1 MMKKLTLTNRLSF
14 MIMAILIVMSVI
26 IMSIIYVITRDS
38 MSREV
43 ESRYEG
49 IVLNSNE
56 KIRGVLSDVYVA
68 AINNINVI
76 ERDIDNPDKLQKHL
90 ERMVAKNMYMSS
102 CRLIFEPDFYPQKG
116 HNYEIYAWRDPMG
129 RARGRQMNEN
139 HPYYLEHAWY
149 KAAFENEEGDWTPPY
164 FDRAASQQLTTT
176 YMTHIHDAQ
185 GRKVGMLGADVSLE
199 WLRQRHQRIDA
210 ENHER
215 FEKDFKEQSYSFIID
230 NDGTYLIHPDQ
241 SRVLVKKLQDVAAE
255 TPELQDDATVRSMLN
270 EESGVGQLKNDGI
283 DSWVFYS
290 FVKYAEWT
298 VVIVVPDAIINHNG
312 NVLAQIILMVFLVG
326 LVIIFFLCHQFLK
339 RHLMPLK
346 RFVTAVDQVAE
357 GHFDIQLPRVR
368 SREVDAL
375 RTAFQGM
382 QSSLTKYVSEL
393 QETTARKVAME
404 QELKIASDI
413 QMRMLPKS
421 YPPFPERIDIDIYGE
436 VVTARE
442 VGGDLFDFFIR
453 DEKLFFSIGD
463 VAGKGVPA
471 SLVMAV
477 ARSMFRSA
485 SMLNTSPKLIVES
498 INRSVCQSNDS
509 YMFVT
514 LLMGVLDLSTGKLL
528 YTNAGHEPPVLV
540 GSNTRF
546 LPVENNIPLGLR
558 HDWEYS
564 EQEVTI
570 IPGTTLFLYTDGFTE
585 AETVEKKRYGRDRM
599 FKEAIQLAAKR
610 LDSRTFVKDIRQTE
624 RQFVNFT
631 PQMDDI
637 SLLAIKYK
645 GKVDPKI
652 YYRSILL
659 NNDVQEVPVL
669 TVFIKGICDDMKF
682 DNMTRS
688 GVNLAVEEAVVN
700 VMNYAYA
707 PGEHGNIQL
716 EVTADD
722 VVVSFVLKDTGK
734 PFDPTAMPKVD
745 VDEYVATRSIGGL
758 GIHLIRHYMD
768 EVAYQRINGQNVLTM
783 KKRLKSINN
792 NKNNGSNNQKG

>member
-1 MMKKLTLTNRLSF
+1 MKKLTLTNRLSF
-14 MIMAILIVMSVI
+14 MIMAILIVVSAI
-26 IMSIIYVITRDS
+26 IMSFIYVITKDS

-43 ESRYEG
+43 ESRYES
-49 IVLNSNE
+49 IVLHSNE

-68 AINNINVI
+68 AINNIYVI
-76 ERDIDNPDKLQKHL
+76 ERDIDNPDQLQKHL
-90 ERMVAKNMYMSS
+90 ERMVAQNKYMSS

-116 HNYEIYAWRDPMG
+116 HNYEIYAWRDSTG
-129 RARGRQMNEN
+129 RAMGRQMNEN
-139 HPYYLEHAWY
+139 HPDYLEHAWY
-149 KAAFENEEGDWTPPY
+149 RAAFENEEGDWTPPY

-215 FEKDFKEQSYSFIID
+215 FEKGFKDQSYSFIID
-230 NDGTYLIHPDQ
+230 NDGTYLIHPVE
-241 SRVLVKKLQDVAAE
+241 SRVLKKKLQDVVAE
-255 TPELQDDATVRSMLN
+255 TPALQDDDMVRSMLN
-270 EESGVGQLKNDGI
+270 EESGVGQLNNDGI
-283 DSWVFYS
+283 ESYVFYS

-298 VVIVVPDAIINHNG
+298 VVIVVPDEIIHHNG
-312 NVLAQIILMVFLVG
+312 NVLARIILIVFLVG
-326 LVIIFFLCHQFLK
+326 LMSIFFLCHQFLK
-339 RHLMPLK
+339 RNLMPLK
-346 RFVTAVDQVAE
+346 RFVTAVNQVAE

-375 RTAFQGM
+375 RTAFGDM
-382 QSSLTKYVSEL
+382 QLSLTKYMSEL
-393 QETTARKVAME
+393 QETTAKKVAME

-413 QMRMLPKS
+413 QMQMLPKT
-421 YPPFPERIDIDIYGE
+421 YPPFPERTDIDIYGE
-436 VVTARE
+436 VVTAKE

-463 VAGKGVPA
+463 VAGKSVPA

-485 SMLNTSPKLIVES
+485 SMLYTSPKLILES

-514 LLMGVLDLSTGKLL
+514 LLMGVLDLDTGRLL
-528 YTNAGHEPPVLV
+528 YANAGHEPPVLV

-558 HDWEYS
+558 PEWEYS

-585 AETVEKKRYGRDRM
+585 AETVDKKHYGRDRM
-599 FKEAIQLAAKR
+599 FKEAIRLAAKR

-624 RQFVNFT
+624 RQFVNYIS
-631 PQMDDI
+631 QMDDI

-669 TVFIKGICDDMKF
+669 TVFIGGICDDMKF
-682 DNMTRS
+682 DDLTRS
-688 GVNLAVEEAVVN
+688 RVNLAIEEAVVN

-716 EVTADD
+716 EVTANEAA
-722 VVVSFVLKDTGK
+722 VSFILKDKGK
-734 PFDPTAMPKVD
+734 PFAPTAMPEVD
-745 VDEYVATRSIGGL
+745 VDEYVATRSVGGL
-758 GIHLIRHYMD
+758 GIHLIRNYMD
-768 EVAYQRINGQNVLTM
+768 EVDYQRTNGQNVLTM
-783 KKRLKSINN
+783 KKNLKTTTN

>member
-1 MMKKLTLTNRLSF
+1 MKKLTLTNRLSI
-14 MIMAILIVMSVI
+14 MIMVILVVMSVI
-26 IMSIIYVITRDS
+26 IMSIVYVITKDS
-38 MSREV
+38 MAREV

-49 IVLNSNE
+49 IILHSNE

-68 AINNINVI
+68 AINNISSI
-76 ERDIDNPDKLQKHL
+76 ARDIDNPDLLQKHL
-90 ERMVAKNMYMSS
+90 ERMVAQNMYMSS
-102 CRLIFEPDFYPQKG
+102 CRVIFEPDFYPQKR
-116 HNYEIYAWRDPMG
+116 HNYEIYAWRDSTG
-129 RARGRQMNEN
+129 VVRGKQMNEN
-139 HPYYLEHAWY
+139 HPDYLEHVWY

-164 FDRAASQQLTTT
+164 FDRAASHQLTTT

-185 GRKVGMLGADVSLE
+185 GNRVGMLGADVSLE
-199 WLRQRHQRIDA
+199 WLRERHQRVDR

-215 FEKDFKEQSYSFIID
+215 FEKGFKEQSYSFIID
-230 NDGTYLIHPDQ
+230 NDGTYLIHPDE
-241 SRVLVKKLQDVAAE
+241 SRVLEMKLQDVVGE
-255 TPELQDDATVRSMLN
+255 TPDLKDDAMARRMMAG
-270 EESGVGQLKNDGI
+270 ESGVERFENDGI

-298 VVIVVPDAIINHNG
+298 IVIVVPDEIIYHNG
-312 NVLAQIILMVFLVG
+312 NVLAQIILMVFFVG
-326 LVIIFFLCHQFLK
+326 LAIIFVLCHQFLK
-339 RHLMPLK
+339 RNLK
-346 RFVTAVDQVAE
+346 SLQRFVTAADQVAQ
-357 GHFDIQLPRVR
+357 GHFDIQLPQVK

-375 RTAFQGM
+375 RTAFKDM
-382 QSSLTKYVSEL
+382 QSSLTKYVDEL
-393 QETTARKVAME
+393 QETTATKVAME

-413 QMRMLPKS
+413 QMRMLPKV
-421 YPPFPERIDIDIYGE
+421 YPPFPERTDIDIYGE
-436 VVTARE
+436 VVTAKE

-558 HDWEYS
+558 PEWEYS

-570 IPGTTLFLYTDGFTE
+570 IPGTTVFLYTDGFTE
-585 AETVEKKRYGRDRM
+585 AETVDKKQYGRDRM
-599 FKEAIQLAAKR
+599 FKEAIRLAAKR

-624 RQFVNFT
+624 RQFVNFI

-669 TVFIKGICDDMKF
+669 TVFIGGICDDMKF
-682 DNMTRS
+682 SDLARA
-688 GVNLAVEEAVVN
+688 GVNLAIEEAVVN
-700 VMNYAYA
+700 VMNYAYDK
-707 PGEHGNIQL
+707 GDHGYIQL
-716 EVTADD
+716 EVTADEKD
-722 VVVSFVLKDTGK
+722 IHFVLKDNGK
-734 PFDPTAMPKVD
+734 PFDPTAIPEVD
-745 VDEYVATRSIGGL
+745 VEDYVAKRSIGGL

-768 EVAYQRINGQNVLTM
+768 EVSYQRTNDQNVLTM
-783 KKRLKSINN
+783 KKNLKSTKN
-792 NKNNGSNNQKG
+792 NKKNGSNNQKG